1 MKRNFLFIFLT
12 VLLSLLITAVA
23 AMVTLYGA
31 QSQSTAETLKSD
43 TAIYADLVKNEGYE
57 VLDSIKSF
65 GTKRVTVINND
76 GDVLFESD
84 KYSDMENHLYREEV
98 QAALNGKPSVT
109 SRYSEMA
116 KRQMFYYALAVNV
129 GGETFVVRTAAPVSE
144 TTQYLLSSGIALGI
158 ALVISLVAA
167 YLLCRVVVN
176 RINSKLGE
184 IQASIN
190 SISEGN
196 YVPLRADMKDGYLYP
211 MMTGITEVFEK
222 TKRQMDEIKSE
233 KNKSQLL
240 LDNITDG
247 IVAVDGADRIAF
259 INKSGMELFGCD
271 EQVVGKPL
279 IYLFDKNSLE
289 CHEKTDGKSEYQY
302 ETEDRY
308 YKVTEVNSDSD
319 IKSVY
324 IFTDVTKEKLLI
336 KQKSEFFAN
345 ASHELK
351 TPLTSIHGMAELLL
365 NKDADEQT
373 HKYAARIF
381 KESDRLNLLIM
392 DMLKLSRLE
401 NKNGEFTD
409 EWCDVRCVA
418 EEVADELKEKAEEK
432 QLDVKIN
439 GQAMLFIDKK
449 KLYEVISNI
458 CSNAVHYNKNG
469 GSIKIDI
476 IDRPSS
482 VTLSVA
488 DTGIGIE
495 QKHIPRLCERFY
507 RVDKSH
513 SKSTGGTGL
522 GLAIVKHIC
531 SLYDAKLDIQSKPDK
546 GTTVTVSFPKKDA

>member
-65 GTKRVTVINND
+65 GIKRVTVINND

-109 SRYSEMA
+109 SRYSETA

-144 TTQYLLSSGIALGI
+144 TTQFLLSSGIALGI

-176 RINSKLGE
+176 KINSKLGE

-271 EQVVGKPL
+271 EQVAGKPL

-381 KESDRLNLLIM
+381 KESDRL
-392 DMLKLSRLE
+392 K
-401 NKNGEFTD
+401 
-409 EWCDVRCVA
+409 
-418 EEVADELKEKAEEK
+418 
-432 QLDVKIN
+432 KI
-439 GQAMLFIDKK
+439 
-449 KLYEVISNI
+449 
-458 CSNAVHYNKNG
+458 C
-469 GSIKIDI
+469 
-476 IDRPSS
+476 
-482 VTLSVA
+482 
-488 DTGIGIE
+488 
-495 QKHIPRLCERFY
+495 QKFN
-507 RVDKSH
+507 
-513 SKSTGGTGL
+513 
-522 GLAIVKHIC
+522 
-531 SLYDAKLDIQSKPDK
+531 
-546 GTTVTVSFPKKDA
+546 

>member
-65 GTKRVTVINND
+65 GTKRVTVIDND
-76 GDVLFESD
+76 GDALFESD

-109 SRYSEMA
+109 SRYSETA

-144 TTQYLLSSGIALGI
+144 TTQYLMSSGIALGI

-271 EQVVGKPL
+271 EQVAGKPL
-279 IYLFDKNSLE
+279 IYVFDKNSLE

-409 EWCDVRCVA
+409 EWCDVRGVA
-418 EEVADELKEKAEEK
+418 EEVVDELKEKAEEK

-449 KLYEVISNI
+449 KLYEVMSNI

>member
-65 GTKRVTVINND
+65 GTKRVTVIDND
-76 GDVLFESD
+76 GDALFESD

-109 SRYSEMA
+109 SRYSETA

-144 TTQYLLSSGIALGI
+144 TTQYLMSSGIALVI

-271 EQVVGKPL
+271 EQVAGKPL

-409 EWCDVRCVA
+409 EWCDVRGVA